1 MVIMGEYDGKAAC
14 QVVLDTDIYITDAE
28 NIEELFTGNTEI
40 VEMNDK
46 LFELYK
52 EALTDVFIKNLTK
65 INYNDNNII
74 GVESN
79 E

>member
-1 MVIMGEYDGKAAC
+1 
-14 QVVLDTDIYITDAE
+14 
-28 NIEELFTGNTEI
+28 
-40 VEMNDK
+40 MNDK

-52 EALTDVFIKNLTK
+52 EALADVFIENLTK